1 MKNLKERESV
11 KFENVVNS
19 SLEDHEERISELEL
33 ELGRIEKRL
42 QQLQEQINNL
52 AITSNEAILKL
63 LKLIQEAKEPIPK
76 DILVW

>member
-1 MKNLKERESV
+1 ME
-11 KFENVVNS
+11 FENVVNL

-52 AITSNEAILKL
+52 AITSNEAILRL
-63 LKLIQEAKEPIPK
+63 LKLIQEGKEPIPK
-76 DILVW
+76 DVLVW

>member
-1 MKNLKERESV
+1 ME
-11 KFENVVNS
+11 FENVVNS
-19 SLEDHEERISELEL
+19 SLEDHEERISDLEL
-33 ELGRIEKRL
+33 ELGRIEERL

-76 DILVW
+76 DVLVW

>member
-1 MKNLKERESV
+1 M